1 MSAPFIAPL
10 VELVQNEKVQTKVV
24 EAAKLFYS
32 SGTVTMN
39 LVPAILGGS
48 LLLLLL
54 VPLFALLLQPQAAG
68 GGYGVRNS
76 YEYPSYGQGYRSG
89 EDFEDLESKYRSIE

>member
-1 MSAPFIAPL
+1 MSFFQPPL

-39 LVPAILGGS
+39 LVPAIVGGS
-48 LLLLLL
+48 LLLLC
-54 VPLFALLLQPQAAG
+54 
-68 GGYGVRNS
+68 
-76 YEYPSYGQGYRSG
+76 EYIHCCY
-89 EDFEDLESKYRSIE
+89 